1 MSFKTKFSV
10 TFERYLPHDEGDD
23 VCDADERG
31 FVIENVPLRVAMR
44 EGLEYYRPSWAGH
57 CEPNTSD
64 LSAATWL
71 TFDRWN
77 DCTRENI
84 EQGISESRSLHFP
97 RSITA
102 SSAARVCRLFGAK

>member
-1 MSFKTKFSV
+1 MNGFSV
-10 TFERYLPHDEGDD
+10 TFERFLPHDEGDE

-31 FVIENVPLRVAMR
+31 FIIEGVSLRDAMR
-44 EGLEYYRPSWAGH
+44 DGLEYTSPSNAGS
-57 CEPNTSD
+57 CEPDCSP
-64 LSAATWL
+64 AHGVRWL

-97 RSITA
+97 DNLTEA
-102 SSAARVCRLFGAK
+102 SRARVCRLFRAYGCK